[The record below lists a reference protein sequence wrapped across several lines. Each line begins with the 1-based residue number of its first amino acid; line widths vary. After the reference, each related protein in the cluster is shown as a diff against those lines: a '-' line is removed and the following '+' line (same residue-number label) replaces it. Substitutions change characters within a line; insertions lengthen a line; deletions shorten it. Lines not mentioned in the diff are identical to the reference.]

1 MFWLK
6 LLYLNTVSPLDF
18 QKGPQL
24 AQDGE
29 DSGRGDSKDSSK
41 LQALRQNLANTAK
54 DPQRWVMVSLWK
66 KNLFHVPFG
75 SRNGITSYIFL
86 VDISNRNY
94 RYIYIYTLWLSNI
107 AMEAMAHRN
116 RWFTCLKNGGSF
128 PHNQM
133 VDIFGNRNHRFRSP
147 RCWIHW
153 DCGGRIVREPRFGAS
168 IGSDPGLL

>member
-1 MFWLK
+1 MAKAPLFKHRFPTRFSERTSAGAGWRRLGARRLQG
-6 LLYLNTVSPLDF
+6 LLETASLAAKFGQHCEGSATVGHGFPV
-18 QKGPQL
+18 
-24 AQDGE
+24 E
-29 DSGRGDSKDSSK
+29 
-41 LQALRQNLANTAK
+41 
-54 DPQRWVMVSLWK
+54 K

-94 RYIYIYTLWLSNI
+94 RDIYIYTLWLSNI